1 MPHYPIAQLI
11 ITFIHATITQ
21 SFNSKILLTLPISA
35 VHETTIVFGTV
46 VDSRTSEVM
55 LIGLLGRFGSTPFL
69 VGGR

>member
-1 MPHYPIAQLI
+1 MHQAK
-11 ITFIHATITQ
+11 
-21 SFNSKILLTLPISA
+21 SLTLPISA

-46 VDSRTSEVM
+46 VDNLTSEVM

>member
-1 MPHYPIAQLI
+1 MPKQKLR
-11 ITFIHATITQ
+11 
-21 SFNSKILLTLPISA
+21 SFSQHFVPKLLTLPISA

-46 VDSRTSEVM
+46 VDNLTSEVM

>member
-1 MPHYPIAQLI
+1 MPRQKLV
-11 ITFIHATITQ
+11 
-21 SFNSKILLTLPISA
+21 SFRHQTKLLTLPISA

-46 VDSRTSEVM
+46 VDNLTSEVM